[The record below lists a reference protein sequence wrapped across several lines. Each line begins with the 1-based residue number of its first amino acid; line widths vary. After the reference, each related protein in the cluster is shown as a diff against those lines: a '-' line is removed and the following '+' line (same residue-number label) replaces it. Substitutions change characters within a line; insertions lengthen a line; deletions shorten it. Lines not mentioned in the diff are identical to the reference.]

1 MRYGHSVGGII
12 GITLKSN
19 ALKIWA
25 LSRHICCKIESDM
38 GEMEEE
44 ELGAT
49 RVQLY
54 HKEEAKARIQ
64 ADAKDRAGL
73 RRKLDYCI
81 DPKDSKEHPESS
93 IVNIVS
99 GELAPAS
106 VNVENAVMIGETMLE
121 DYEKTWPEGFNSTIS
136 KKVETMAA
144 SCKFIK
150 IGDSKVYDLN
160 AIYSRV
166 IALLSSDRDVVVND
180 VFSYE
185 FAPVPTAMFMKDGM
199 RICKAK
205 SKLKRSLQIE
215 VSRRNA
221 GDADATV
228 IDGPAL
234 LWTVHWPADG
244 SVADFIVNVKKRI
257 ASYLTN
263 SDVYLIF
270 DIYHE
275 YSIKSTTR
283 DGRETGI
290 TRKHHLLRT
299 TKLPAQKVV
308 LSSVEN
314 KKQLI
319 RILCEEL
326 TEDRL
331 FHLRSTGDHKLVVTW
346 EDPCPIEVQNDEKRI
361 RYDLETYQGEAD
373 IIIVQQV
380 LKCVGEAQ
388 SISVIL
394 DDTDVFVLLLH
405 HYQTAGLEVPLTMES
420 PSKERAILDIKLTQA
435 KHKEIVTNFLPAHD
449 IRMRHSGMSSWHWQ
463 RQSNQ
468 TPERRV

>member
-1 MRYGHSVGGII
+1 M
-12 GITLKSN
+12 
-19 ALKIWA
+19 
-25 LSRHICCKIESDM
+25 
-38 GEMEEE
+38 
-44 ELGAT
+44 
-49 RVQLY
+49 
-54 HKEEAKARIQ
+54 
-64 ADAKDRAGL
+64 
-73 RRKLDYCI
+73 
-81 DPKDSKEHPESS
+81 
-93 IVNIVS
+93 
-99 GELAPAS
+99 
-106 VNVENAVMIGETMLE
+106 
-121 DYEKTWPEGFNSTIS
+121 
-136 KKVETMAA
+136 
-144 SCKFIK
+144 
-150 IGDSKVYDLN
+150 
-160 AIYSRV
+160 
-166 IALLSSDRDVVVND
+166 ND

-185 FAPVPTAMFMKDGM
+185 LAPVPTAMFMKDGM

-228 IDGPAL
+228 IDGSAL

-270 DIYHE
+270 DRYHE

-299 TKLPAQKVV
+299 TKLPAHKVF

-331 FHLRSTGDHKLVVTW
+331 FHLRSTGDHKLVVTG
-346 EDPCPIEVQNDEKRI
+346 EDPCPIEVQNEEKRI
-361 RYDLETYQGEAD
+361 RYDLETYQEEAD
-373 IIIVQQV
+373 IIQQV

-388 SISVIL
+388 SISVIS

-405 HYQTAGLEVPLTMES
+405 HYQMAGLEV
-420 PSKERAILDIKLTQA
+420 
-435 KHKEIVTNFLPAHD
+435 H
-449 IRMRHSGMSSWHWQ
+449 
-463 RQSNQ
+463 
-468 TPERRV
+468 